1 MIFSFDARF
10 PPARHACRKTAALA
24 GVGLAAVFAAVLA
37 YAPAQAQYY
46 ERPDRFSYGDY
57 DIPGA
62 DVIYPERLAGIP
74 LGAIRQLAALRG
86 LHLIATPRRKGRIY
100 LAETEDAR
108 GIRHRLVVDAYEG
121 HLLEDTVL
129 GPKGP
134 LPNPSRTTLPKPPQR
149 PLADEPSKAVLDTAN
164 DKDKDKDRNKDQVK
178 VDKPAKD
185 AETTTPPP
193 SPPAK

>member
-108 GIRHRLVVDAYEG
+108 GI
-121 HLLEDTVL
+121 
-129 GPKGP
+129 
-134 LPNPSRTTLPKPPQR
+134 
-149 PLADEPSKAVLDTAN
+149 
-164 DKDKDKDRNKDQVK
+164 
-178 VDKPAKD
+178 
-185 AETTTPPP
+185 PP
-193 SPPAK
+193 SARRRCL